1 MGLLSD
7 SPLRRT
13 AEDVVWCYDTN
24 VKVPDHLVGAG
35 WINASEVVLDKGAD
49 IVRIRAL
56 DDDGKA
62 RVDGLLESPNGAAAG
77 RLLTRRLGVV
87 SVNTKRGDILKAWL
101 SRVSLEQRDAAYW
114 LALRIL
120 ADTTGLPLSD
130 YYAAA
135 RAFFGASAELEEV
148 TDDAGT
154 SKSQEA

>member
-35 WINASEVVLDKGAD
+35 WVNASEAVLDKGAD
-49 IVRIRAL
+49 VVRIRAL

-62 RVDGLLESPNGAAAG
+62 RVDGLMEGRSGAEG
-77 RLLTRRLGVV
+77 RLLARRLGVV
-87 SVNTKRGDILKAWL
+87 SVNTKRGEILKAWL

-135 RAFFGASAELEEV
+135 RAFFGASAEPKEV
-148 TDDAGT
+148 TDDAGA